1 MAINIS
7 PAELSQQPSGK
18 SAECMCEGSGL
29 GLQFSPARRHHA
41 RPVPRSLGRRALK
54 NVCAWARAS
63 PPALLLFFFEAVVAR
78 QSIHRALSAQAPLE
92 PVSSC
97 WGAWEGAGVLSP
109 APRLGPC
116 PVAAG
121 HPASPLRRCLG
132 RQDALSRS
140 RPCSPD
146 AASQPLSQIPPR
158 SSKL

>member
-7 PAELSQQPSGK
+7 PAELSQQPSSK
-18 SAECMCEGSGL
+18 PAECMCEGSGL
-29 GLQFSPARRHHA
+29 GPQFSPARQHHA
-41 RPVPRSLGRRALK
+41 RPVPRSLDRCAFK

-63 PPALLLFFFEAVVAR
+63 PPALLLFSFEAVAAR
-78 QSIHRALSAQAPLE
+78 QGIHRALSTQAPPEL
-92 PVSSC
+92 VSSC
-97 WGAWEGAGVLSP
+97 WDAWEGAGVLSP

-121 HPASPLRRCLG
+121 HPASPVRRCLG
-132 RQDALSRS
+132 RQDALPRC